1 MVLAIAG
8 GSDLLQKTQQT
19 LFQQQETQ
27 ISRVRISLSMIELS
41 NFLHGRA
48 FLVFQLM
55 SAIVN
60 RDWTQLVRVCCLDNW
75 REVLAALVTYAG
87 PDEFSSLC
95 GKLRM
100 RN

>member
-1 MVLAIAG
+1 MIA
-8 GSDLLQKTQQT
+8 STHQKNICSEI
-19 LFQQQETQ
+19 LFMA
-27 ISRVRISLSMIELS
+27 SLCTKI
-41 NFLHGRA
+41 
-48 FLVFQLM
+48 VFFHLQLM

-95 GKLRM
+95 GELIIEIFSIFQDLS
-100 RN
+100 

>member
-1 MVLAIAG
+1 MWKSV
-8 GSDLLQKTQQT
+8 
-19 LFQQQETQ
+19 F
-27 ISRVRISLSMIELS
+27 
-41 NFLHGRA
+41 FP
-48 FLVFQLM
+48 VFQLM

-95 GKLRM
+95 GKLTTAISIARYHVLPFPPK
-100 RN
+100 NITF